1 MAEHRYDISRRRVL
15 QAGLGASALFLPL
28 PYAWVRAQ
36 SDGATKLLRV
46 PKMALV
52 LGNSKYTRVPALF
65 NPGNDARA
73 ISEVLRQSG
82 FEVATSLDATLD
94 DMAAAIRA
102 YVQTLA
108 ARKAVGLFYF
118 AGHGVQLSWRNYL
131 VPVDAAVRRPED
143 IQKTCI
149 DLTSLIE
156 GINKASNPMNV
167 VILDACRENP
177 FGADARLEARGLS
190 QMDAPHSTLLAYA
203 TAPGNVASDGEG
215 ANGLYT
221 ENLLREMRVPEAKIE
236 DIFKRVRL
244 HVRRRTNGQ
253 QIPWESTSL
262 EEDFY
267 FVPPQTLSTLAAEEV
282 ERERKQEQAAR
293 EKRRA
298 GEETERK
305 RKQEQA
311 LREAQRAA
319 EEADRKRQQEL
330 ATLEQQRLAE
340 EAERKKKHEL
350 ALQDARRVAEES
362 ERKRREE
369 QALSVA
375 RLAEEDAARKYQQ
388 ELALRD
394 KQRTEQEA
402 ERRRKEEQTL
412 RDAKLAEDEA
422 ERKYQQELALRE
434 KQRAQKP
441 APAGKPDAALAERLF
456 EEELAI
462 WEKIKTAKESQPLE
476 DYLLRY
482 PSGRFSELAQ
492 LRLDQVLARQGEKKI
507 EVVSDANNPYSK
519 GSAAANVRYKVGDSY
534 TYRSIDLYTKLVL
547 ETYTNTIVEITDSE
561 VIYDSGFVT
570 NLLGNRVRARD
581 GRRFTDS
588 QLTPLEFAVGKRW
601 SSRFYA
607 MLPNGNRGVVEM
619 DFRIVTRE
627 SVIVPAGTFET
638 FHIQGRGW
646 TTGTSAVP
654 LRIEGDFWFAP
665 DKVRCPVIFQ
675 FHRRRGQKIVQASR
689 DELVAYK
696 ES

>member
-1 MAEHRYDISRRRVL
+1 VL

-28 PYAWVRAQ
+28 SYAWVWAQ

-52 LGNSKYTRVPALF
+52 LGNSKYTRAPALF

-131 VPVDAAVRRPED
+131 VPVDAAVRGPED

-167 VILDACRENP
+167 VILDACRDNP
-177 FGADARLEARGLS
+177 FGADVRLEARGLS

-203 TAPGNVASDGEG
+203 TAPGHVASDGEG

-221 ENLLREMRVPEAKIE
+221 ENLLREMRVPDAKIE
-236 DIFKRVRL
+236 DVFKRVRL

-267 FVPPQTLSTLAAEEV
+267 FIPPKTLSTLAEAEA
-282 ERERKQEQAAR
+282 ERERKQEEALR

-298 GEETERK
+298 AEEAERK
-305 RKQEQA
+305 RKQEEA
-311 LREAQRAA
+311 LREAKRAA
-319 EEADRKRQQEL
+319 EEAERKRQQEL
-330 ATLEQQRLAE
+330 AELEKRRMVE
-340 EAERKKKHEL
+340 EVERKRKQEL
-350 ALQDARRVAEES
+350 ALKEVQRVAEEA

-369 QALSVA
+369 QVLREA
-375 RLAEEDAARKYQQ
+375 RLAEEEAERKYKQ
-388 ELALRD
+388 ELALREN
-394 KQRTEQEA
+394 QRAEQEA
-402 ERRRKEEQTL
+402 ERKRKEEQAL
-412 RDAKLAEDEA
+412 REAKLAEVEA
-422 ERKYQQELALRE
+422 EQKYKLELALRE
-434 KQRAQKP
+434 KQRMQTP
-441 APAGKPDAALAERLF
+441 VPTGKPDAALAERQF

-462 WEKIKTAKESQPLE
+462 WEKIRASNESKPLE

-492 LRLDQVLARQGEKKI
+492 LRFEQVLARQGEKKI
-507 EVVSDANNPYSK
+507 EIAPHGNNPYTK
-519 GSAAANVRYKVGDSY
+519 GSVVANTNYKLGDFYSY
-534 TYRSIDLYTKLVL
+534 RVL
-547 ETYTNTIVEITDSE
+547 DTFTHLLTETYTHTVSQITDTEIT
-561 VIYDSGFVT
+561 YDSGLVT
-570 NLLGNRVRARD
+570 NLLGNRLRGRG
-581 GRRFTDS
+581 GRRWTDS
-588 QLTPLEFAVGKRW
+588 QDIPLEYSVGRKWNTSYNVILKSGRIG
-601 SSRFYA
+601 RI
-607 MLPNGNRGVVEM
+607 EM
-619 DFRIVTRE
+619 DFRIVARE
-627 SVIVPAGTFET
+627 QVTVPAGTFDT
-638 FHIQGRGW
+638 FRIEGRGW
-646 TTGTSAVP
+646 TFGLGGQNEALAHSYWRAPASVRRPIVFEEIRRIGAKTVMSA
-654 LRIEGDFWFAP
+654 RN
-665 DKVRCPVIFQ
+665 
-675 FHRRRGQKIVQASR
+675 
-689 DELVAYK
+689 ELVAFK
-696 ES
+696 QS